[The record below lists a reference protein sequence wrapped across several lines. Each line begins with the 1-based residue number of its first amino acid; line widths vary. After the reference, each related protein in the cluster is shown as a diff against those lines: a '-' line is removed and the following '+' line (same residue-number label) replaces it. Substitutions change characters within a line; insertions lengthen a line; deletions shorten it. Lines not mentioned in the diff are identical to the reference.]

1 MESRALASPGRVV
14 VASPSFVSLTERARE
29 RHSQVNVEPSE
40 KANAS
45 SHGFATSYEEAPVR
59 YAMERQRQKSRGV
72 VRDAQREAAVK
83 TTFEVY
89 VTDVS
94 LNDVVRA
101 SVFRGSGAKEGETND
116 VKMRY
121 ALGTCEIL
129 ARRVPTIE
137 AGEPARWIELNHEL
151 RVPEKLGRLKFQCYF
166 DHEIDGMLR
175 VKVVS
180 AHGIKGSD
188 LSGLS
193 DPYVVVKLHRVNES
207 TAKIKALAVAS
218 GDAFGHHAGKD
229 SFRTETV
236 KKTLDPVWNETF
248 EFERVDRGSESYVTF
263 ELWDHDMVGD
273 DDLLSQYAVRVREI
287 KAARP
292 MDTHAAIRDVEW
304 RQLTTKLECLG
315 KMNVIAYF
323 KDDART
329 DLRIIAARAMDLSAG
344 DVFGTSNAYAEVMC
358 GTQLH
363 ATAPRAGTK
372 DPVWNHAMKFTVA
385 TERKSSAAD
394 VVAIRVYH
402 LNRQGKSLF
411 MGCAKIS
418 VHRLLTE
425 RDGGAKRS
433 FWLAL
438 VEEKQPVCAI
448 DLRMRVYVASEEPA
462 ERPVVEESDCAKE
475 KVHARL
481 YYDATYAR
489 ARRLVRAR
497 EKAAVVAAS
506 DKEMAFHTSLAETI
520 ESRLRD
526 FKWPEDLVPAYARA
540 YAACC
545 DDPMLLP
552 PPPDGM
558 KIPSDVIKM
567 FEAAAFSRV
576 ESDRRRAP

>member
-1 MESRALASPGRVV
+1 MNLEPRAGAS
-14 VASPSFVSLTERARE
+14 ASA
-29 RHSQVNVEPSE
+29 
-40 KANAS
+40 
-45 SHGFATSYEEAPVR
+45 HGFATSRDEAPTR
-59 YAMERQRQKSRGV
+59 YANERQRQKSRGV
-72 VRDAQREAAVK
+72 ARDERGEAAVK
-83 TTFEVY
+83 TTFELY
-89 VTDVS
+89 VADVS
-94 LNDVVRA
+94 LDDAVVA
-101 SVFRGSGAKEGETND
+101 SVFRGSGAREGET
-116 VKMRY
+116 KARY

-129 ARRVPTIE
+129 ARRAPTME
-137 AGEPARWIELNHEL
+137 AGEPARWIELNHEP
-151 RVPEKLGRLKFQCYF
+151 RVPERLGRLKFQCYF
-166 DHEIDGMLR
+166 DHEIDGVLR
-175 VKVVS
+175 VTVVS
-180 AHGIKGSD
+180 ARGIKGAD

-193 DPYVVVKLHRVNES
+193 DPYVVVKLHRVDES
-207 TAKIKALAVAS
+207 RAKIKALAVAS
-218 GDAFGHHAGKD
+218 GDAFGHRKVKD
-229 SFRTETV
+229 SFRTATV

-263 ELWDHDMVGD
+263 ELWDHDAVGD

-292 MDTHAAIRDVEW
+292 TDTHAAIRDVEW

-315 KMNVIAYF
+315 KVNVIAYF

-329 DLRIIAARAMDLSAG
+329 DLRIIASRAIELSAG
-344 DVFGTSNAYAEVMC
+344 DVFGTSNAYAEVTC

-363 ATAPRAGTK
+363 VTAPRADTK
-372 DPVWNHAMKFTVA
+372 DPVWNHAMKFNVA
-385 TERKSSAAD
+385 TERKSPATD

-411 MGCAKIS
+411 IGCAKIS
-418 VHRLLTE
+418 FDRLLTE

-438 VEEKQPVCAI
+438 VEEKAHVCTI
-448 DLRMRVYVASEEPA
+448 DLRMRVYLASEEPA
-462 ERPVVEESDCAKE
+462 ERPVVEKSDGAKE
-475 KVHARL
+475 NAHARL

-489 ARRLVRAR
+489 ARRLVCER
-497 EKAAVVAAS
+497 ENAAVVAAS
-506 DKEMAFHTSLAETI
+506 EKEMAFHTSLVETI
-520 ESRLRD
+520 ESRLRQ
-526 FKWPEDLVPAYARA
+526 FKWPEELVPAYARA